1 MNLIRR
7 YSSFFVLAATLMSV
21 SLAFAQAG
29 APSAPPPS
37 AAELKDAAAK
47 APTTDQLKA
56 GDPGGS
62 MTGSVAD
69 VPASD
74 TKTGLTLGDTANQ
87 VGQNKIYRGGDR
99 VSVAIKPQQLVGCAV

>member
-47 APTTDQLKA
+47 ANAVLK
-56 GDPGGS
+56 
-62 MTGSVAD
+62 
-69 VPASD
+69 
-74 TKTGLTLGDTANQ
+74 K
-87 VGQNKIYRGGDR
+87 
-99 VSVAIKPQQLVGCAV
+99 